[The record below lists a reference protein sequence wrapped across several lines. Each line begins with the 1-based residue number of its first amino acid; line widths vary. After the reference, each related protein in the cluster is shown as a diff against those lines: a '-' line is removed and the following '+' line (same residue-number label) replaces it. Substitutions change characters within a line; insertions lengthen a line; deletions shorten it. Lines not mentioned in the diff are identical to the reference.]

1 MHPLKEPS
9 RANFI
14 QKIFLF
20 GLLLSTILV
29 IVGWILVP
37 ATSLLSIAGIG
48 CILVVYGLVGYFVF
62 PRIPPAILRLVA
74 VLGLLAGII
83 FAGEILL
90 EYALLPADNTSWGL
104 SEFGA
109 VFAIYFLAGVW
120 AAYQSRNIKQGTL
133 AAILSALFSSVIWLI
148 VVLVTFYLFRST
160 MRQELVFTAEGNFED
175 FARSGMKDFNTFVM
189 EDFLGAGFFHLILS
203 PLFAAIFGGIGSL
216 FGKGIVQF
224 GKH

>member
-20 GLLLSTILV
+20 GLFLSTILV

-83 FAGEILL
+83 FVGEILL

-104 SEFGA
+104 IEIGA

-133 AAILSALFSSVIWLI
+133 AAILSAMFSSVIWLI
-148 VVLVTFYLFRST
+148 VVLVTL
-160 MRQELVFTAEGNFED
+160 
-175 FARSGMKDFNTFVM
+175 
-189 EDFLGAGFFHLILS
+189 
-203 PLFAAIFGGIGSL
+203 
-216 FGKGIVQF
+216 
-224 GKH
+224 